1 MLIALTALGT
11 VLARA
16 GVIVFAVFRGGG
28 RAKLPSRDQLVN
40 VADLGV
46 VLYGRDREIDS

>member
-16 GVIVFAVFRGGG
+16 GVIVFAVFRGSGTTAG
-28 RAKLPSRDQLVN
+28 QSCPAATS
-40 VADLGV
+40 
-46 VLYGRDREIDS
+46 